1 MKLAFSIKNNLITP
15 FIANCLLFFFLL
27 MLSPVLLI
35 TSFFN
40 STESSLIFFIVLYTV
55 LIFVS
60 YLLPSDKEKEML

>member
-1 MKLAFSIKNNLITP
+1 MKLVFSIKNNLITP

-27 MLSPVLLI
+27 MLSPVLLL

-40 STESSLIFFIVLYTV
+40 TTESSLIFFMVLYAV

-60 YLLPSDKEKEML
+60 YLLSIDKEMEIR